1 MKRKIIIGL
10 ISVFALLTIAMVF
23 QFVKTV
29 QEKERAALTIQ
40 TLPTFLL
47 IDVNGNKL
55 TNHNITEE
63 TWVVFVFFHS
73 ECHYCQS
80 EAEQLQTLDLD
91 TQNIQFIW
99 ISSEKTEA
107 VKKFQK
113 AYQLH
118 HIPFA
123 VDHQEQL
130 AIEWGVSTT
139 PQFLIYNPKGELFKN
154 HKGALRID
162 HLISQIHEHKTN

>member
-10 ISVFALLTIAMVF
+10 ITVFTLLTIAMVF
-23 QFVKTV
+23 QFVKAV
-29 QEKERAALTIQ
+29 QEKERAAMTIQ
-40 TLPTFLL
+40 ILPSFSLT
-47 IDVNGNKL
+47 DVNENML
-55 TNHNITEE
+55 TNHNIPDE

-113 AYQLH
+113 AYQLL

-123 VDHQEQL
+123 VDFQEQL
-130 AIEWGVSTT
+130 AMEWGISTI
-139 PQFLIYNPKGELFKN
+139 PQFLIYNPKGELY
-154 HKGALRID
+154 
-162 HLISQIHEHKTN
+162 